1 VRNTILQVAHFVLK
15 ELNFLLVSSLV
26 VVRLADLRQQIR
38 ATTLELFMMEFPVSG
53 FLVGLGILDSERIT
67 LNLAETVEIQLT
79 YKAAEVVVLE
89 ELWNNFGSELLGILD
104 NKGITIF
111 RPEKEK
117 VKASASW
124 IMKESNS
131 ENVPCSS

>member
-1 VRNTILQVAHFVLK
+1 
-15 ELNFLLVSSLV
+15 
-26 VVRLADLRQQIR
+26 
-38 ATTLELFMMEFPVSG
+38 MMEFPVSG